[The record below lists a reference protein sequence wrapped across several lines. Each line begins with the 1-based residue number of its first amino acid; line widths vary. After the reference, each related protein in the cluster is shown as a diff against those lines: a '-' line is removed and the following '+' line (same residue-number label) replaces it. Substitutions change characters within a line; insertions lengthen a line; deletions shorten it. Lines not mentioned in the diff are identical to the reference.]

1 MIIKICPYTHYT
13 FCIIHFTLITSYIR
27 KVKFK
32 IQGLKLLETSKY
44 EAVIGLEVHA
54 QLKTNTKIFCG
65 CSTKFGSSPNSNVCP
80 VCLGHPGSLPVL
92 NKKVVEFTVLMGLAT
107 NCRINEKSIFARK
120 NYFYP
125 DLPKNYQISQYEE
138 PICEHG
144 FITIEKKDGSHKKI
158 GITRIHMEE
167 DAGKSIHDFGD
178 YTMIDLNRTG
188 TPLMEIVSEP
198 DLRSSEEAY
207 LYLTKLK
214 QILTYLDICD
224 GNMEEGSL
232 RCDAN
237 ISIRLKGEKKFG
249 TKVEVKNMNSFRN
262 VEKAI
267 EKEIERQ
274 IDLIEDGKQIIQQT
288 LLWNADLEDLFPMRT
303 KEEAHDYRYFPDP
316 DLMPV
321 VVNED
326 WKIELEKSLP
336 ELPDEKRN
344 RFIEEYKLPIYDA
357 DILTSSINLADYY
370 EKILRVTNDY
380 KSASNWVMTE
390 VLKIVNEQKI
400 EIKEFKITPENLGEL
415 INLINN
421 KIISHKIAKDVF
433 NEMLTSNKSPNE
445 IVKEKNLTQISDS
458 SELEKEIDK
467 ILDANPKDVQD
478 YLSGKEKVIGF
489 FVGQI
494 MKATKGKA
502 NPQTVNELLKQKLDS
517 KRTFNNV

>member
-1 MIIKICPYTHYT
+1 M
-13 FCIIHFTLITSYIR
+13 SDS
-27 KVKFK
+27 
-32 IQGLKLLETSKY
+32 SKY

-54 QLKTNTKIFCG
+54 QLKTNTKIFCS
-65 CSTKFGSSPNSNVCP
+65 CSTKFGSEPNSNVCP

-107 NCRINEKSIFARK
+107 NCTINEKSIFARK

-138 PICEHG
+138 PICVNG
-144 FITIEKKDGSHKKI
+144 FITIEKKDGSEKKI

-167 DAGKSIHDFGD
+167 DAGKSIHDFGN

-198 DLRSSEEAY
+198 DLRSAEEAY

-274 IDLIEDGKQIIQQT
+274 IDLIEDGKEIIQQT
-288 LLWNADLEDLFPMRT
+288 LLWNADLEDLFPMRS

-321 VVNED
+321 VVSEEWKNEL
-326 WKIELEKSLP
+326 KNSLP
-336 ELPDEKRN
+336 ELPDKKKK
-344 RFIEEYKLPIYDA
+344 RFIEDYKLPVYDA
-357 DILTSSINLADYY
+357 EILTSSLKLSEYFEA
-370 EKILRVTNDY
+370 ILTVTDDY

-390 VLKIVNEQKI
+390 VLKIINEQKI
-400 EIKEFKITPENLGEL
+400 DLNDFKISPENIGEL
-415 INLINN
+415 INLINQ

-433 NEMLTSNKSPNE
+433 NEMLTENKSPKI
-445 IVKEKNLTQISDS
+445 IVEEKNLIQISDS
-458 SELEKEIDK
+458 GELEKEIDK

-489 FVGQI
+489 FVGQL

-502 NPQTVNELLKQKLDS
+502 NPQTVNELLKQKLES
-517 KRTFNNV
+517 RRR